1 MIKHL
6 KRLLSSVLLA
16 GTILFGAI
24 SAPNIHNQYLRYE
37 VGESVVQVLSPNG
50 TSGGTGFAV
59 QGASGEHYIMT
70 NKHVCEVSVNNIVV
84 IKRDGDKP
92 YTSKVVYRDNRHD
105 LCLIEGNSEYS
116 PLTIATFAPDKG
128 DLHYVVGHPGLRQLT
143 TSVGEYIGYFD
154 VRLIDRVSKKSQC
167 IGEIYELD
175 PIQQFFMQAEW
186 ICVRSYKSYSSTAV
200 IYGGNSGSPVV
211 NAYGN
216 VIAVAFAGNTQQER
230 NNFLVPLYEIKRV
243 LAKF

>member
-1 MIKHL
+1 MIKSL
-6 KRLLSSVLLA
+6 KRILASILLTGS
-16 GTILFGAI
+16 TLFLAI
-24 SAPNIHNQYLRYE
+24 SAPSIHNQYLRYE

-70 NKHVCEVSVNNIVV
+70 NKHVCEVAVNNVVV

-92 YTSKVVYRDNRHD
+92 YPRQVVYRDNKHD

-116 PLTIATFAPDKG
+116 PLTIATFAPEKG

-143 TSVGEYIGYFD
+143 TSMGEYIGYFN
-154 VRLIDRVSKKSQC
+154 VRLLDYVDKKSQC
-167 IGEIYELD
+167 KGEIFELG
-175 PIQQFFMQAEW
+175 PLEQFFMQREW
-186 ICVRSYKSYSSTAV
+186 VCVRTYKSYSSTAV

-211 NAYGN
+211 NALGN
-216 VIAVAFAGNTQQER
+216 VIAVAFAGSTQQER
-230 NNFLVPLYEIKRV
+230 DNFLVPLYEIKRV

>member
-6 KRLLSSVLLA
+6 KRLLASVILTSSVLFL
-16 GTILFGAI
+16 AI
-24 SAPNIHNQYLRYE
+24 SAPSIHNDYLRYK

-50 TSGGTGFAV
+50 GGGTGFAV

-70 NKHVCEVSVNNIVV
+70 NKHVCEVAVNNIVI
-84 IKRDGDKP
+84 IKRDGDEP
-92 YTSKVVYRDNRHD
+92 YLRQVVYRDDKHD
-105 LCLIEGNSEYS
+105 LCLIEGDSSYD
-116 PLTIATFAPDKG
+116 PLTIATFEPKKG

-143 TSVGEYIGYFD
+143 TSIGEYIGYFD
-154 VRLIDRVSKKSQC
+154 VQLIDNVKKKSQC
-167 IGEIYELD
+167 KGNIYELD
-175 PIQQFFMQAEW
+175 LISSFFFQKDW
-186 ICVRSYKSYSSTAV
+186 VCVRSYKSYSSTAV

-211 NAYGN
+211 NALGN
-216 VIAVAFAGNTQQER
+216 VIAVAFAGNPQQER